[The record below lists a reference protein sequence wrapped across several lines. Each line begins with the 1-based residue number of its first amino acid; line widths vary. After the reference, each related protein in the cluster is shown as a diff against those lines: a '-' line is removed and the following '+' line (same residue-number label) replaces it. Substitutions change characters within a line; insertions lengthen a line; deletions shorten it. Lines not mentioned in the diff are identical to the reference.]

1 MRTVGA
7 RGGAE
12 LRWALSYLPLV
23 HGDGSASCPG
33 EACTQGCPA
42 GSLCFAA
49 ALQDSLETV
58 ATEFFSDCLLLAIH
72 DDVFV
77 CGPPARAAP
86 AAALRR
92 LLTLATQSCGLTP
105 SGHKFTAYC
114 ASEVPEYTANQLHQE
129 LDAWTPAEQL
139 HQGRQC

>member
-1 MRTVGA
+1 MVD
-7 RGGAE
+7 
-12 LRWALSYLPLV
+12 LRPAHLLSYL
-23 HGDGSASCPG
+23 SALGPWEWVRFLSRRG
-33 EACTQGCPA
+33 CTQGCPA

-114 ASEVPEYTANQLHQE
+114 ATEVPEYTANQLHQE